1 MKQKIGIL
9 FVFWL
14 LCSVATPGIF
24 AQTEA
29 EAEKILK
36 EIESGI
42 ATGNVELIEKYLSE
56 QSFISLRNGIS
67 GFYSANQSY
76 YMLQDFFTLHK
87 PQSFVSKYRV
97 TTKSPYST
105 GEFVFYYRL
114 KRERAQV
121 YLSLIPY
128 RGGWRLS
135 QLSIQ

>member
-1 MKQKIGIL
+1 MKQKIGI
-9 FVFWL
+9 WL
-14 LCSVATPGIF
+14 LFLLLLFVATPVHY

-29 EAEKILK
+29 EAEKILR
-36 EIESGI
+36 EIEHGI
-42 ATGNVELIEKYLSE
+42 ANGNVEVIEKYLSE

-76 YMLQDFFTLHK
+76 YMLQDFFNLHK
-87 PQSFVSKYRV
+87 PQSFVSKSRV
-97 TTKSPYST
+97 TSKSPYST
-105 GEFVFYYRL
+105 GEFVYYYRL

>member
-1 MKQKIGIL
+1 MKQKIGI
-9 FVFWL
+9 WL
-14 LCSVATPGIF
+14 LFLLLFPAAMRVQY

-29 EAEKILK
+29 EADKILR
-36 EIESGI
+36 EVEQGI
-42 ATGNVELIEKYLSE
+42 AKGNVEIIEKYLSE
-56 QSFISLRNGIS
+56 QSFISLRNGVS

-76 YMLQDFFTLHK
+76 YMLQDFFNLHK
-87 PQSFVSKYRV
+87 PHSFVSKSRV
-97 TTKSPYST
+97 TNKSPYST
-105 GEFVFYYRL
+105 GEFVYYYRL